1 MEITGILSEIRPIY
15 HTYVFELKRNWKKF
29 IIFIIII
36 SLIAF
41 LLGTLPYLLIP
52 ENTLS
57 PSQIN
62 YMNDTLGFI
71 NLILIFSI
79 CFFFGGI
86 ICSEYHE
93 KTGYIVFPKIN
104 KFKLII
110 GKYLGNLTLNIVVI
124 GFYYG
129 LTALTTMYF
138 YGLPIYFKL
147 FQSFAIAVLYLLA
160 VSAFVTLFSSFLKT
174 SLMTTVAT
182 ILILLIGF
190 SIVDSIVTLA
200 LPDFEPLYSL
210 EFVSRLITGVI
221 TKDFPDSKSGRYT
234 DFEVQGFKFRQWLHP
249 SIEGGIIVLL
259 LYMAASFLLAAYLFK
274 KRQL

>member
-1 MEITGILSEIRPIY
+1 M
-15 HTYVFELKRNWKKF
+15 KRNWKKF

-57 PSQIN
+57 TSQIS
-62 YMNDTLGFI
+62 YMNNALGFI
-71 NLILIFSI
+71 NFILIFSV

-86 ICSEYHE
+86 ICGEYQE

-104 KFKLII
+104 KFKLIV
-110 GKYLGNLTLNIVVI
+110 GKYLGNLTLNIGVI
-124 GFYYG
+124 GFYYL
-129 LTALTTMYF
+129 LTTMTTMYF

-147 FQSFAIAVLYLLA
+147 FQSFGIAVLYILA
-160 VSAFVTLFSSFLKT
+160 VSGFVTLFSSFLK
-174 SLMTTVAT
+174 SVNMTIVAT

-190 SIVDSIVTLA
+190 SIVDSIFTLS

-210 EFVSRLITGVI
+210 DFISRLITGVI
-221 TKDFPDSKSGRYT
+221 TKNFPDSRSGRYN
-234 DFEVQGFKFRQWLHP
+234 DFEVQGFKFRQWLYP

-259 LYMAASFLLAAYLFK
+259 IYMIASLSLAAYLFK